1 MSSDSNAE
9 KDPRLER
16 ILQVLANVGSLM
28 EKQEL
33 QRAASSSGN
42 GERRLQ
48 GLIEQFLKL
57 KPPRFAGT
65 KNPEE
70 TKSWIDEMEK
80 IVNLLDCNDTDKIA
94 LAEYQLQENAIH
106 WWKASKETMIS
117 TDTIVTWDGFVKAF
131 FWKYFSDYARDRK
144 IMEFMQLKQNNLTV
158 DQYEAKF
165 TELSRFAPKLV
176 EDREDKA
183 KRFWDDLRSNI
194 RNKLVPLNLKDYNEL
209 YEHARF
215 VEKKR
220 FGGVSRD
227 NTDFP
232 GAT

>member
-9 KDPRLER
+9 KDPRLEG
-16 ILQVLANVGSLM
+16 ILQVLANVESLM
-28 EKQEL
+28 EKQKL

-57 KPPRFAGT
+57 KPPRFTGT

-70 TKSWIDEMEK
+70 AKSWIDEMEK
-80 IVNLLDCNDTDKIA
+80 MVNLLDCNDIDKIA
-94 LAEYQLQENAIH
+94 LAEYQLQENARH

-144 IMEFMQLKQNNLTV
+144 VMEFMQLKQNDLTV

-165 TELSRFAPKLV
+165 TELSRFAHELV

-183 KRFWDDLRSNI
+183 KRFWDGLRSNI
-194 RNKLVPLNLKDYNEL
+194 RNKLVPLN
-209 YEHARF
+209 
-215 VEKKR
+215 
-220 FGGVSRD
+220 
-227 NTDFP
+227 
-232 GAT
+232 